1 VTSAQARELFS
12 DAYDAELDPETR
24 AAFDAALAA
33 DEALRADWAHFRAA
47 LDLARNALGA
57 DGGEAQAGPAPTPGS
72 AMGHVPNLLPGVQQ
86 RLRARSR
93 GRYYGTRYA
102 ERRRRGRISPV
113 YLLVTLAVALVSL
126 WMAIHFLEAAQPA
139 LYPM

>member
-1 VTSAQARELFS
+1 MEYVA
-12 DAYDAELDPETR
+12 
-24 AAFDAALAA
+24 
-33 DEALRADWAHFRAA
+33 
-47 LDLARNALGA
+47 
-57 DGGEAQAGPAPTPGS
+57 
-72 AMGHVPNLLPGVQQ
+72 NLLPGVQQ

-102 ERRRRGRISPV
+102 AHRRRGRLNPV

-126 WMAIHFLEAAQPA
+126 WMALHFLEVAQPD